1 MSAQPTLKLLTPND
15 VPNQVLDWAAR
26 GATWCDRRGR
36 ASPGIF
42 QQRHL
47 GPLSRSTTDRRT
59 PVTEPFG
66 ASNDAASNGLTNGAA
81 MRAVYDAVD
90 WSATPLGARNT
101 WPEMLRLLVDLCL
114 DSEFPVQISWGPD
127 LLILY
132 NDAYIPLLGA
142 EKHPWALGRPA
153 SEVGHHLWPASEE
166 HLRQVM
172 QTGRAYHSNDQQLI
186 IDRHGYPEE
195 ACFSFS
201 VSAIRD
207 ADGTIVGLFNAIT
220 ETTRHMQYERRLQA
234 LRRLG
239 SVSITADDSLAST
252 CQAALDVISRTRKS
266 VPFAAVF
273 LRDLATQTLERIADY
288 GFDESAAESCE
299 LVQRAPTT
307 GPVLEVTRHGGSELV
322 SGLRE
327 QYPGVFEAGPIGPL
341 TPDQAF
347 VMPVIML
354 GVRKPLGAV
363 VLGVNPYLRA
373 DDSWTAFAVMAARQ
387 LGVMITDAI
396 SYQSERKRQQAL
408 EELDRA
414 RTEFFQNATHEL
426 RAPLTM
432 LLAPL
437 QDILDEPGVVLP
449 AAARDTVEIS
459 VRAGDRLQRVVD
471 ALLDIS
477 RAEPGP
483 LIAHREDVDLV
494 ALTVNVVK
502 EFRPTAEGAVDLR
515 VEMPADPLGS
525 YVDPAMW
532 NTIVS
537 NLVSNALKFTAD
549 GEIAVILTG
558 DDQDVVLTVADTG
571 IGIPDDEQ
579 TKIFERFER
588 GSSSDHQPGS
598 GIGLALVADMA
609 SAHGGTVEVD
619 SELGVGSRFVVR
631 LPRYNGSQVAAE
643 LADGAATSDKE
654 GSGGVRPRLLII
666 EDEPDLR
673 SYLIKLFTR
682 DGYEVEAV
690 GDAENALAW
699 FQEHADNPPD
709 MLITDVML
717 PGQSGLD
724 LLPQLRQGE
733 ETARLPV
740 VVLTALA
747 GSESAVQAFAA
758 GADDFVAK
766 PFNSAELLARVRA
779 HYQMN
784 SLRDLAIGE
793 AQTTVE
799 QLRQALQSN
808 RTTGTAVGM
817 MMTRYNLDSQ
827 QAFQALARISQQNNR
842 KLHDIAEELV
852 RTGVLPGVPGWPAA
866 SSAS

>member
-1 MSAQPTLKLLTPND
+1 
-15 VPNQVLDWAAR
+15 
-26 GATWCDRRGR
+26 
-36 ASPGIF
+36 
-42 QQRHL
+42 
-47 GPLSRSTTDRRT
+47 
-59 PVTEPFG
+59 VTESVSAPDTSAIHSPNHDS
-66 ASNDAASNGLTNGAA
+66 ASNDSASNGSTNGAA
-81 MRAVYDAVD
+81 MRAVYNEVD
-90 WSATPLGARNT
+90 WSATPLGTRDT

-127 LLILY
+127 LLLLY
-132 NDAYIPLLGA
+132 NEAYIPLLGA

-166 HLRQVM
+166 HLRQVLE
-172 QTGRAYHSNDQQLI
+172 TGRAYHSNDQVLI
-186 IDRHGYPEE
+186 IDRHGYQEE

-201 VSAIRD
+201 LSAIRD

-273 LRDLATQTLERIADY
+273 LRDLATHTLERIADY

-299 LVQRAPTT
+299 LVHRAPTT

-327 QYPGVFEAGPIGPL
+327 QYPGVFEPGPIGPL

-347 VMPVIML
+347 VMPVILL

-449 AAARDTVEIS
+449 AAARDTVETS

-494 ALTVNVVK
+494 ALTVDVVK
-502 EFRPTAEGAVDLR
+502 ELRPAAEGGVDLR
-515 VEMPADPLGS
+515 VEVPADPLGS
-525 YVDPAMW
+525 YVDRTMW
-532 NTIVS
+532 TTIVS

-558 DDQDVVLTVADTG
+558 DDQYVVLTVADTG

-579 TKIFERFER
+579 TKIFERFQR
-588 GSSSDHQPGS
+588 GSSSDQQPGS
-598 GIGLALVADMA
+598 GIGLALVADLT

-631 LPRYNGSQVAAE
+631 LPRYNGSQAAAE
-643 LADGAATSDKE
+643 LAASAATSEED
-654 GSGGVRPRLLII
+654 SGRVRPRLLII

-690 GDAENALAW
+690 GDAESALAW
-699 FQEHADNPPD
+699 FQHHADNPPD

-724 LLPQLRQGE
+724 LLPQLRQDEG
-733 ETARLPV
+733 TARLPV

-793 AQTTVE
+793 VETTVE

-852 RTGVLPGVPGWPAA
+852 RTGALPGVPGWPAA
-866 SSAS
+866 SSGS